1 MAVSCGWSTGRPSG
15 GEVSSSSL
23 EESLLCCPN
32 MVSLDEQR
40 QSVVL
45 ELYCR
50 KAERKREGKRK
61 RGDGHGHMGER
72 GEGRGKR
79 RARDERKVK
88 A

>member
-1 MAVSCGWSTGRPSG
+1 MG
-15 GEVSSSSL
+15 
-23 EESLLCCPN
+23 ESLSRSSN
-32 MVSLDEQR
+32 TVVLDEQR
-40 QSVVL
+40 ESMVL